1 MLPKTRKKKQQQ
13 QQHKAKQLSNTIIYS
28 GLPVEMQLL
37 KASKYGQNRLSLLN
51 PLTHKAR
58 RQTKMMPSEIGFPMT
73 WTSAA
78 HFSTK
83 NPINKP
89 AMNNRRIAA
98 VFHFV
103 HPVEKDS

>member
-1 MLPKTRKKKQQQ
+1 MLPKTRNKTTTTQSKK
-13 QQHKAKQLSNTIIYS
+13 LSNTIIYS

-58 RQTKMMPSEIGFPMT
+58 RQTKMMPFEIGFPMT